1 MGLNEAT
8 RGEASRK
15 VNRHKLDVGSA
26 EESDGV
32 IGLKKSANKGAEVPA
47 ESMEERTPTKRN
59 SVEEAANRMQSRR
72 LASIGLGRV
81 RQRVP
86 MFALTP
92 ILEVVPHVRIC
103 AGGTR

>member
-32 IGLKKSANKGAEVPA
+32 IGPRSRRTKGRRSRRSRWRKGRRPRGTRLRKP
-47 ESMEERTPTKRN
+47 RTGCK
-59 SVEEAANRMQSRR
+59 AGDSRR
-72 LASIGLGRV
+72 LDL
-81 RQRVP
+81 
-86 MFALTP
+86 
-92 ILEVVPHVRIC
+92 
-103 AGGTR
+103 AGCVKESQCSL